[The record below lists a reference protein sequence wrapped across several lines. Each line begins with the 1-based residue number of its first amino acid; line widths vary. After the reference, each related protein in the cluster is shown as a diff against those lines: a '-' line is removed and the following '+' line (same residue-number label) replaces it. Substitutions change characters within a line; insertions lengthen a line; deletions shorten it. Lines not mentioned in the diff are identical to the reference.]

1 MKDKFQYTAIGV
13 IHYSCPCC
21 AAKWM
26 TNKLEY
32 CPNCE
37 VKLQYTEPHSLP
49 TEEEIRKKAN
59 IYTLDFLNDHL
70 LSEDETDTVSD
81 EDIILRFEDE
91 YNFIMD
97 GYIAGVK
104 AITNLLKGE

>member
-1 MKDKFQYTAIGV
+1 MKDKFQYTARGV

-37 VKLQYTEPHSLP
+37 VKLQYAEPYELP
-49 TEEEIRKKAN
+49 TI
-59 IYTLDFLNDHL
+59 
-70 LSEDETDTVSD
+70 
-81 EDIILRFEDE
+81 EDIRFVIHKDQEGCNLDYYVQLR
-91 YNFIMD
+91 
-97 GYIAGVK
+97 IAK
-104 AITNLLKGE
+104 AITNLLENG